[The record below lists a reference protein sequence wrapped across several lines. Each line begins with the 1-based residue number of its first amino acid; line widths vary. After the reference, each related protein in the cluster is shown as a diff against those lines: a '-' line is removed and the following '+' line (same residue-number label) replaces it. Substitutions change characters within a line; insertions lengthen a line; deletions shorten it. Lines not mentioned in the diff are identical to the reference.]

1 MVTYMKTFN
10 QTYAERLPYAE
21 QMRKDLEGARRFHL
35 NQRG

>member
-1 MVTYMKTFN
+1 MKTID
-10 QTYAERLPYAE
+10 QVYAERLPHAE